1 MNKSNLLFAV
11 IVRAILELLLTHF
24 HVIGDVFA
32 GIVAGHIAGANAS
45 WGALAG
51 LLAGSLGGLIV
62 GTMLM
67 LLGALLTPILGMFS
81 LIFMGGAVLIA
92 LLTLKAAFFTAIG
105 GIIGS
110 VIRKIIKNK
119 IN

>member
-1 MNKSNLLFAV
+1 
-11 IVRAILELLLTHF
+11 
-24 HVIGDVFA
+24 
-32 GIVAGHIAGANAS
+32 
-45 WGALAG
+45 
-51 LLAGSLGGLIV
+51 
-62 GTMLM
+62 MLM

-110 VIRKIIKNK
+110 VIRKIKK
-119 IN
+119 